1 MRIRT
6 NPDSC
11 IGAGR
16 CYLAAPDLFDQDD
29 RDGTVVVLADRVA
42 GAQLAGA
49 RTAVEEC
56 PTRTLSLTEEPD
68 AP

>member
-6 NPDSC
+6 DEDRC

-16 CYLAAPDLFDQDD
+16 CYLAAPDLFDQSD
-29 RDGTVVVLADRVA
+29 RDGTVVVLTERVA

-56 PTRTLSLTEEPD
+56 PTRTLSLIEE
-68 AP
+68 